1 MNAVRRATW
10 ITGAPLRALLVG
22 SIKFYRVTL
31 SSILGGQ
38 CRFYP
43 TCSHYGEEA
52 IRVHGALKGSTMG
65 IWRIL
70 RCHPFSKGGV
80 ERVPERRAG
89 HGGYDAIT
97 HERRV

>member
-10 ITGAPLRALLVG
+10 IAGAPLRAVLVG
-22 SIKFYRVTL
+22 GIKFYRVTL
-31 SSILGGQ
+31 SSIFGGQ

-43 TCSHYGEEA
+43 TCSHYGEKA
-52 IRVHGALKGSTMG
+52 IRVHGALKGSTMA

-80 ERVPERRAG
+80 EHVPERRAR
-89 HGGYDAIT
+89 HVVYDAVA
-97 HERRV
+97 HRSRV